1 MAPTAGREST
11 TAILMQLDVLLV
23 DFGEIGVFRTAALSR
38 MAVEL
43 RRPEHRRHLARL
55 GRPPRRRDHRAVEEE
70 LWPWLPRTTPEPAS
84 GFVKGTDAVKALPAE
99 PEIADYIEAE
109 RPVSK
114 YLDPAGVDAAA
125 IVVAVR
131 GQRFEF
137 FNAHR

>member
-1 MAPTAGREST
+1 MAAKDYTGAR
-11 TAILMQLDVLLV
+11 Q
-23 DFGEIGVFRTAALSR
+23 R
-38 MAVEL
+38 L
-43 RRPEHRRHLARL
+43 RQRHRRRQGA
-55 GRPPRRRDHRAVEEE
+55 A
-70 LWPWLPRTTPEPAS
+70 
-84 GFVKGTDAVKALPAE
+84 AE